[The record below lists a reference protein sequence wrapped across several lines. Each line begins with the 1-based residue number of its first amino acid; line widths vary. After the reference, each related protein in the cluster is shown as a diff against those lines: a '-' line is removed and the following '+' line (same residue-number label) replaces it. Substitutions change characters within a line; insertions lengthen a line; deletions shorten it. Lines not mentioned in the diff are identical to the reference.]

1 MIVEFDTY
9 PVGQEEG
16 LGKEVAKSIKII
28 EESNLD
34 YQLTAMGTL
43 LEGSWDEIMDTI
55 KKCHMKLK
63 EKHNRV
69 ETHIKIDD
77 HTGKMGRLT
86 GKVESVKKNL

>member
-9 PVGQEEG
+9 PVGQKEG

-28 EESNLD
+28 EQSNLD

-55 KKCHMKLK
+55 KQCHMKLK

-77 HTGKMGRLT
+77 HTGKTGRLT